1 MDQVKNAVSVYCRL
15 GFARKK
21 NAELEPGTLHP
32 SWKNVITTSP
42 NRTSSISS
50 VPSDEDPLLA
60 ELAAAL
66 AELGTPL
73 PTEKEGNRKKKPTPF
88 SFLDILLT
96 CLFCRLCA
104 VSPPVGSAADEID
117 RDLST
122 EQKRIA
128 FLFDSTLTAFLMMG
142 NLSPVYGFGYGSTY
156 ATHH

>member
-1 MDQVKNAVSVYCRL
+1 MKNAVSVYCRL

-32 SWKNVITTSP
+32 SWKDVITTSP
-42 NRTSSISS
+42 NRTSSVSS

-73 PTEKEGNRKKKPTPF
+73 TTEKEGNKKKVFFYF
-88 SFLDILLT
+88 SIYFLFAK
-96 CLFCRLCA
+96 FCFFHA
-104 VSPPVGSAADEID
+104 VSPPLGPTADEID

-142 NLSPVYGFGYGSTY
+142 NLSPVLFCKCFTFKCKIANAIG
-156 ATHH
+156 